1 MKCFANSRMLHS
13 QTSFTKI
20 DIMPVTFESSLCLDG
35 LPMVNRKHLRLQHIL
50 KNQTSML
57 PSISTL
63 ASHDQALLSSEADG
77 QAALVSKQVP
87 VVECS
92 IILVGGEEVGNQG

>member
-1 MKCFANSRMLHS
+1 MKWIANCRMLYSH
-13 QTSFTKI
+13 TSLTEFGI
-20 DIMPVTFESSLCLDG
+20 VPVAFESSLCLD
-35 LPMVNRKHLRLQHIL
+35 LIPLVNGEHLRLQHIL